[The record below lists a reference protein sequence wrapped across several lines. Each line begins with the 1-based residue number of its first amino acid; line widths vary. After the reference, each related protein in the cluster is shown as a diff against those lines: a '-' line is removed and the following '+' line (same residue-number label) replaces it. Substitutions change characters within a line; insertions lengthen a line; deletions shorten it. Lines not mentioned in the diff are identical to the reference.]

1 MLNLK
6 TINTSTF
13 THSSSASVLLLIM
26 RFACLSPFPYHDLK
40 VYNHSYTGLCCMQ
53 SSLDHIS
60 LSWGRAGPA
69 LCELSRGLS
78 TQVGGDPG
86 AQRLLLAQP
95 LSAVALA
102 GAGLRGDELCLILT
116 LMLELLGASV
126 DLCLPGLCPQ
136 APLVI
141 LGSSSGLA
149 AHPVVSGHTNHPAA
163 VTSEVTSS
171 SSCLCSTLLMLPR

>member
-1 MLNLK
+1 MILRF
-6 TINTSTF
+6 TIIPVQGYAVWKVPWIT
-13 THSSSASVLLLIM
+13 SASAGAGLGQLSVAFAEQ
-26 RFACLSPFPYHDLK
+26 RFEHPGGRRSWGSEAPPGSAP
-40 VYNHSYTGLCCMQ
+40 
-53 SSLDHIS
+53 SSL
-60 LSWGRAGPA
+60 G
-69 LCELSRGLS
+69 
-78 TQVGGDPG
+78 
-86 AQRLLLAQP
+86 
-95 LSAVALA
+95 AVALA
-102 GAGLRGDELCLILT
+102 GAGLRGDGLCLILS

-149 AHPVVSGHTNHPAA
+149 AHPVVSGHANHPAA